1 MQAVFYP
8 PVSTYRMGKPLGIG
22 RDGVDEISLLKT
34 DLSCAYALPL
44 HHANASQAFPAFR
57 VWKRAEVIA
66 NPVAPSFQSPMP
78 FIGFFG
84 VVMLDVLDVLSS
96 RKREI
101 IFYGFV

>member
-1 MQAVFYP
+1 
-8 PVSTYRMGKPLGIG
+8 
-22 RDGVDEISLLKT
+22 
-34 DLSCAYALPL
+34 
-44 HHANASQAFPAFR
+44 